1 MRLDKVG
8 ETKEGATCRR
18 HAHSSH
24 LMQSKPKPCRCLEPF
39 LREAIRSAS
48 GFVIERI
55 QPCPRHLRY
64 RAVTLREFLE
74 DQSTFN
80 ERARKSGSQW
90 TLIRDSILSY
100 SLKIKNK
107 LCCEFDR
114 CRVSN
119 PQTLG
124 TSFFLFVS
132 AFLSKKKDSPQF
144 KTAIIQT
151 IKEIRRR
158 LDHNQHNRKWP

>member
-18 HAHSSH
+18 HARSSH
-24 LMQSKPKPCRCLEPF
+24 LMQSKPKSCRCLEPF

-74 DQSTFN
+74 LQSTFN
-80 ERARKSGSQW
+80 ERAKESGSQW
-90 TLIRDSILSY
+90 TLIRDSILSC
-100 SLKIKNK
+100 SLTAKEN
-107 LCCEFDR
+107 
-114 CRVSN
+114 RVTKEVDLRGACMKPS
-119 PQTLG
+119 TLG
-124 TSFFLFVS
+124 TSFFLFLS
-132 AFLSKKKDSPQF
+132 AFCVKEKRFPAIQDCHHSNHQRNSKTPRS
-144 KTAIIQT
+144 
-151 IKEIRRR
+151 
-158 LDHNQHNRKWP
+158 